1 MDPNLS
7 PFPSHRIVRL
17 VGSGGMGAVYEAWDL
32 RLERRVALKVLHP
45 HLTLEPDHKHRL
57 LREARLAARLEHPG
71 IVRVYG
77 IHEHEAGLALEMQF
91 VVGTPLHQLLQTRAL
106 TVMQAA
112 DLLRQVLES
121 LAACH
126 AQAIIHCDLKPRNL
140 LVTPDGQ
147 VLLTDFGIS
156 RALYSADD
164 AVPSTSLSGPLW
176 GTPQYCPPEAWEGE
190 MPSPSWDLY
199 ALGVLVHEALA
210 GSLPFQAHTPAV
222 LMREKLDRPHVPIRR
237 ERPDISAELAELID
251 ALKAGRP
258 SARPATAEDALTR
271 LRATPEFERD
281 TVATQPFRHNVA
293 ATSCGESPTYSAA
306 LHSAALAHVLVA
318 PEPPRRTWRR
328 YAVALLGIAI
338 AAAAIVAQR
347 WAGNG
352 PGTAMVV
359 AEPAGTVG
367 EIRDLFVMG
376 DRAYFSYD
384 DGMRGREL
392 WYAPATGNAEMVT
405 DINPG
410 RGSSNPHRFL
420 PRPTK
425 GFLFAATT
433 PDGGEEPWFCGL
445 GASHSVWMLSD
456 IIPGP
461 MSSEPFPLAA
471 WHQTFMFYAT
481 TLQHGTELW
490 LSTSRAEQTGI
501 LKDLR
506 PGDSGARMPPRVFA
520 DSSGAYVMQEGEHTW
535 QLFRYD
541 YANGTIRAVA
551 DVVEQ
556 FGEMY
561 VVGDTLYFGMPDAE
575 HGFELWVHQSGVDG
589 AHVFAD
595 LWPGPESSYPE
606 QLYAWKDA
614 LYFSARSESY
624 GRELWKSDGTPEG
637 TTRLIDI
644 AHGSYDSSPYG
655 FVPMGDLLFF
665 RATESEHGQELW
677 VTDGTAAGTR
687 MVFDLRPGPESS
699 SPYNIAVVGQ
709 FLFFSANDYAHGEE
723 LWVLDPARMEKPPRM
738 VDDLWPGP
746 ESAEPHDLAATGPSS
761 GFFVIKTANGDALM
775 RLRIV
780 DDDVQ
785 LEACPGLL
793 LPS

>member
-1 MDPNLS
+1 
-7 PFPSHRIVRL
+7 
-17 VGSGGMGAVYEAWDL
+17 MGAVYEAWDL

-45 HLTLEPDHKHRL
+45 HLTLEPGHKHRL

-77 IHEHEAGLALEMQF
+77 IHEHEGGLALEMQF

-140 LVTPDGQ
+140 LVTPEGQ

-164 AVPSTSLSGPLW
+164 AVPSMSLSGPLW

-199 ALGVLVHEALA
+199 ALGVLVHEALS

-222 LMREKLDRPHVPIRR
+222 LMREKLDRPHVSIRS
-237 ERPDISAELAELID
+237 ERPDISSELAELID
-251 ALKAGRP
+251 ALKASRA
-258 SARPATAEDALTR
+258 SARPATAEDALKC
-271 LRATPEFERD
+271 LHATPEFERD
-281 TVATQPFRHNVA
+281 AVATQPFRHKVT

-306 LHSAALAHVLVA
+306 LHSATLAHVPVA
-318 PEPPRRTWRR
+318 PGPARRAWVR
-328 YAVALLGIAI
+328 YVVALLVLAI

-347 WAGNG
+347 LAGDG
-352 PGTAMVV
+352 AVPAAVV
-359 AEPAGTVG
+359 ADPAEAVG
-367 EIRDLFVMG
+367 EIRDLFVIG

-384 DGMRGREL
+384 DGTRGREL
-392 WYAPATGNAEMVT
+392 WYAPATGSAEMVK
-405 DINPG
+405 DISPG
-410 RGSSNPHRFL
+410 RSSSNPHHFL
-420 PRPTK
+420 PRPSN

-433 PDGGEEPWFCGL
+433 PDNGEEPWFCGL
-445 GASHSVWMLSD
+445 GASHSMRMLQD
-456 IIPGP
+456 IIQGP

-471 WHQTFMFYAT
+471 WNQTFMFYAT

-501 LKDLR
+501 LEDIR
-506 PGDSGARMPPRVFA
+506 PGDFGARMPPRVLA
-520 DSSGAYVMQEGEHTW
+520 DASGAYVMQEGEHTW

-541 YANGTIRAVA
+541 YAEGTIRAVA

-556 FGEMY
+556 FGEMHEL
-561 VVGDTLYFGMPDAE
+561 GDILFFGMPDDE
-575 HGFELWVHQSGVDG
+575 HGFELWAYRPGEDG
-589 AHVFAD
+589 AHLFAD
-595 LWPGPESSYPE
+595 LWAGPDSSYPE

-614 LYFSARSESY
+614 LYFSALSKPY
-624 GRELWKSDGTPEG
+624 GRELWKCDGTPEG
-637 TTRLIDI
+637 TVQLIDI
-644 AHGSYDSSPYG
+644 SRGSYDSSPYG

-665 RATESEHGQELW
+665 RATEMAHGQELW

-687 MVFDLRPGPESS
+687 MVFDLRPGPDSS
-699 SPYNIAVVGQ
+699 DPYNIAMVGQ

-723 LWVLDPARMEKPPRM
+723 LWVLDPAQMEKPPRM

-746 ESAEPHDLAATGPSS
+746 ASAEPHDLAATGPSS

-775 RLRIV
+775 RLSIV
-780 DDDVQ
+780 GDAIE
-785 LEACPGLL
+785 LEACSGLL